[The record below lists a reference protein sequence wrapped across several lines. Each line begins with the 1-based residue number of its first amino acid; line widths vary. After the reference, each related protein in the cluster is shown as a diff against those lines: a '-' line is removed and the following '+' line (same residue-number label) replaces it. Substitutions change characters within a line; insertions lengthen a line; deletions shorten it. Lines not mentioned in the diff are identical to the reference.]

1 MPRTGSGWPSL
12 LWLHCTG
19 RCRNSWQRNLWTSYP
34 EAVRQPCSRP
44 SCNYLFQHMI
54 WRNSSCFCHP
64 FLLLFWL
71 SGNCFDRVHGITYRF
86 REHRH
91 PNSLVTYTGNTWW
104 RVLQTKAED
113 HYHMPVLGSRVR
125 LKGQCYEVLLVKP
138 IDFFFD
144 LVHQWRKFPS
154 KWLGFGN
161 LIMTYIR
168 TSTRRDR
175 REVSSI
181 VTLKKKEKTFSDNKK
196 SQFALAS
203 QNAFLLFFSGYFV
216 PPPEI

>member
-1 MPRTGSGWPSL
+1 MPRTGSCWPSL
-12 LWLHCTG
+12 LWLHYTG

-44 SCNYLFQHMI
+44 NCNYFFQHMI

-71 SGNCFDRVHGITYRF
+71 SGNCFDWGQGITYRF
-86 REHRH
+86 QEHRH

-125 LKGQCYEVLLVKP
+125 LKGRCYEVLLVKP

-144 LVHQWRKFPS
+144 LVHQWRKFPPKMAWFWQS
-154 KWLGFGN
+154 YHDIHKN
-161 LIMTYIR
+161 CYKK
-168 TSTRRDR
+168 
-175 REVSSI
+175 REEGGK
-181 VTLKKKEKTFSDNKK
+181 LNYNFKKEREDVFR
-196 SQFALAS
+196 Q
-203 QNAFLLFFSGYFV
+203 
-216 PPPEI
+216 